1 MFGGRYP
8 NIDRWAMR
16 HHSGKAVPFRALP
29 PIGRPVFRGR
39 SSGGIIMNTALAR
52 RLALG
57 DRVIWMGKD
66 DCQPSGP
73 GTIIRI
79 TAHQVEVLWEGETAR
94 RYRRA
99 QLYNLRHVKLISA
112 AAEPRCKP
120 PNRLESASFVGV
132 CVVRP
137 AAKQDQVSI
146 EVGRWAVGGDGAR

>member
-1 MFGGRYP
+1 
-8 NIDRWAMR
+8 
-16 HHSGKAVPFRALP
+16 
-29 PIGRPVFRGR
+29 
-39 SSGGIIMNTALAR
+39 MNTALAR

>member
-1 MFGGRYP
+1 
-8 NIDRWAMR
+8 
-16 HHSGKAVPFRALP
+16 
-29 PIGRPVFRGR
+29 
-39 SSGGIIMNTALAR
+39 MNTALAR

-66 DCQPSGP
+66 DCKPSGP

-99 QLYNLRHVKLISA
+99 QLHNFRHVKLISA

-120 PNRLESASFVGV
+120 PNRFESASFAGV

-137 AAKQDQVSI
+137 AAKQDQVSC
-146 EVGRWAVGGDGAR
+146 

>member
-1 MFGGRYP
+1 
-8 NIDRWAMR
+8 
-16 HHSGKAVPFRALP
+16 
-29 PIGRPVFRGR
+29 
-39 SSGGIIMNTALAR
+39 MNTALGR

-57 DRVIWMGKD
+57 DRVIWMNKD
-66 DCQPSGP
+66 DCRLTGP
-73 GTIIRI
+73 GTIIHI

-99 QLYNLRHVKLISA
+99 QLHNLRHAKLISA

-132 CVVRP
+132 CAVRP

-146 EVGRWAVGGDGAR
+146 EVGR

>member
-1 MFGGRYP
+1 
-8 NIDRWAMR
+8 
-16 HHSGKAVPFRALP
+16 
-29 PIGRPVFRGR
+29 
-39 SSGGIIMNTALAR
+39 MNTALAR

-66 DCQPSGP
+66 DGQPSGP

-99 QLYNLRHVKLISA
+99 QLHNLRHVKLISA
-112 AAEPRCKP
+112 CKP
-120 PNRLESASFVGV
+120 PNRFESASFVGV

-137 AAKQDQVSI
+137 KTSQVSC
-146 EVGRWAVGGDGAR
+146 

>member
-1 MFGGRYP
+1 
-8 NIDRWAMR
+8 
-16 HHSGKAVPFRALP
+16 
-29 PIGRPVFRGR
+29 
-39 SSGGIIMNTALAR
+39 MNTALAR

-99 QLYNLRHVKLISA
+99 QLHNLRHVKLISA
-112 AAEPRCKP
+112 AAEPHCQLPSRF
-120 PNRLESASFVGV
+120 ESASFVGV

-137 AAKQDQVSI
+137 AAKQDQVSRSG
-146 EVGRWAVGGDGAR
+146 VVALVDPRAHPSSSPGAIRRGLPRNGKHGLR

>member
-1 MFGGRYP
+1 
-8 NIDRWAMR
+8 
-16 HHSGKAVPFRALP
+16 
-29 PIGRPVFRGR
+29 
-39 SSGGIIMNTALAR
+39 MNTALAR

-57 DRVIWMGKD
+57 DCVIWMGKD

-94 RYRRA
+94 RYRRT
-99 QLYNLRHVKLISA
+99 QLHNLRHVKLISA
-112 AAEPRCKP
+112 AAEPRCQP
-120 PNRLESASFVGV
+120 PNRFESASFVGV

-146 EVGRWAVGGDGAR
+146 EVGR